1 MEPRNGL
8 QGGRMIVTVLEV
20 RVDAEK
26 IEELIK
32 DYVSKVALV
41 PTGNMHFDAGGNAWV
56 EVEQ

>member
-1 MEPRNGL
+1 
-8 QGGRMIVTVLEV
+8 MIVTVLEV

-32 DYVSKVALV
+32 DYVAKMTYK

-56 EVEQ
+56 AVEHETKGVIE

>member
-1 MEPRNGL
+1 ML
-8 QGGRMIVTVLEV
+8 VQVLEV

-56 EVEQ
+56 AVEYENSPDELKEKA

>member
-1 MEPRNGL
+1 
-8 QGGRMIVTVLEV
+8 MIVTVLEV

-32 DYVSKVALV
+32 DYVTRMTYK

-56 EVEQ
+56 EVGHGV